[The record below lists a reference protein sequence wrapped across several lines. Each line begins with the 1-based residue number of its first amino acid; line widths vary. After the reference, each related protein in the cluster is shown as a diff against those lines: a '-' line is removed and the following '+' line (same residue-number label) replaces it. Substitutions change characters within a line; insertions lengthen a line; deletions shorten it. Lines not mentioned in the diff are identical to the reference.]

1 MPLQISDLKCCRLSK
16 SEKKNCP
23 NKLRILPLSSI
34 KLAVVD
40 GTIDTDTHQHQLS
53 RTCIVWALY
62 IYLWKLCWKTVF
74 VDLCRQRNTLFQGCQ
89 NFINLSK
96 AQRSDKI
103 TPEKGTYSNSLLF
116 IHLIFLCIIKKNY
129 WLKSKLKTVKY
140 CFMEPLRRL

>member
-1 MPLQISDLKCCRLSK
+1 MLTYLVFLENSSNNISLFLVGISRPRRVWRMPLQISDLKCCRLSK
-16 SEKKNCP
+16 SDKKNCP

-40 GTIDTDTHQHQLS
+40 GTIVTDTHQHQLS

-103 TPEKGTYSNSLLF
+103 TPEKGTYSNCLLF
-116 IHLIFLCIIKKNY
+116 
-129 WLKSKLKTVKY
+129 
-140 CFMEPLRRL
+140 